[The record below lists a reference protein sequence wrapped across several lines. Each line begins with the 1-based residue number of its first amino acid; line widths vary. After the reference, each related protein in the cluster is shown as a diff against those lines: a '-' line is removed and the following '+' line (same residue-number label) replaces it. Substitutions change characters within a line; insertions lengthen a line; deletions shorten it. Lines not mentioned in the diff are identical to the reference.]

1 MMFVTKRNGNME
13 DIQFDKITQRINKLI
28 KPEEKKYLNPVL
40 IAQKVVAS
48 IYSGITTEKLDN
60 ESANI
65 CINLCTTHYLYS
77 TLAGRILISNLHK
90 KTLNTFVEKQE
101 LIHEKLNII
110 DTKWLNWIKDNR
122 IELNSIINYDNDYIF
137 DYFGYKTLEK
147 SYLIKINDEIIE
159 RPQDMILRVA
169 SFINQGNI
177 NMIKHTYNLMSNGYY
192 IHASPTLFNSGNKRS
207 QLASCFLL
215 GVDDS
220 LESIG
225 KSWNDIAQISKW
237 GGGIGI
243 HVSNIRAKE
252 SLIKGT
258 NGPSSG
264 LIPMLKVYDQLV
276 RYVDQGGKRKGSVA
290 VYLEPYHPDILA
302 FLELKKNFGSETER
316 ARDLFLAVWIPDLF
330 MKAVEEDGDWY
341 LMCPN
346 KCPGLSDLYG
356 ADFEK
361 LYNFYI
367 IKNMYN
373 EKVKA
378 RTIMQSIINSQL
390 ETGTPYI
397 TYKDHVNNKTNQKNI
412 GTIKSSNLCVH
423 ENTKI
428 LTDLGY
434 IKIKKLENQIVNIW
448 NGTKWST
455 VIVIKTGTNKN
466 LIRIKFSNGVYL
478 DCTDQHKF
486 YIKNNTN
493 KQKSAIELNK
503 NDILIPLTLP
513 KPLNYNKNVEFKYAY
528 THGIYCS
535 DLLSRNNKIYLPYNK
550 HLLINYIE
558 CKNYTYDDIRH
569 EYIIELNEDINVKYD
584 VPMYSSIEDRLKW
597 FEGFC
602 EIAGNILNNILYLP
616 SINFNFL
623 LNIRLM
629 LHTLGIE
636 SKITDDILVIN
647 NYNLCKLNELGFKLL
662 LNFFTIECIEENNED
677 IQVLSIT
684 NSYINVDTYCF
695 TEPLEHKGVFNGI
708 ITGQCNEILEYSDHN
723 EYAVCNLASI
733 AINKCIIHFE
743 VNKSI
748 LIYTIK
754 NCKYCKWTKS
764 YLQKHNIFFEE
775 NTDELLKDVTYPQIY
790 YGDELIGGYKE
801 FMNYIRPSFDFKL
814 LYNIAYT
821 AIFNL
826 NNIIDINYY
835 PVIETKLSNMKHRPI
850 GLGIQGLA
858 DLLVSLKICFD
869 SEEALEFNRKM
880 METIYLGAMTASHHI
895 SRNRYQYMNI
905 LIQFNKYNK
914 LPEYYDINYNYVNNN
929 INVLYH
935 KLKPNRCELEKAEST
950 LSGSYSTFEGSPISQ
965 GLFQFDMWNY
975 DNDKLHYKDKW
986 NELREQIKIY
996 GVRNSLLTALMPTAS
1011 TSQILGNN
1019 ECFEFFTNNI
1029 YTRRTLAGDF
1039 PIVNKYLIDDLDD
1052 IGLWNPEMK
1061 DLIIANNGSIANI
1074 KTIPENIRNLYKNI
1088 WEIKQIWVLKNA
1100 LARAPFVDQT
1110 QSMNIFLSVPDSKSL
1125 YSSHFWAW
1133 KNGLKTGIYY
1143 LRSKPAKE
1151 ANKVTID
1158 PNIQKKY
1165 EDSICESCSA

>member
-1 MMFVTKRNGNME
+1 MMFVTKRNGNIE

-28 KPEEKKYLNPVL
+28 KPEEKQYLNPVL

-101 LIHEKLNII
+101 LIHEKLNIVDI
-110 DTKWLNWIKDNR
+110 KWLNWIKDNR
-122 IELNSIINYDNDYIF
+122 IELNSIINYDNDYVF

-264 LIPMLKVYDQLV
+264 LIPMLKVYDQIV

-423 ENTKI
+423 EDTKI

-434 IKIKKLENQIVNIW
+434 IEIKKLENQIVNIW
-448 NGTKWST
+448 NGTVWST
-455 VIVIKTGTNKN
+455 VTVRKTGTNKN
-466 LIRIKFSNGVYL
+466 LLRIKFSNGVYL
-478 DCTDQHKF
+478 DCTEQHKF
-486 YIKNNTN
+486 YIKNNIN
-493 KQKSAIELNK
+493 EQKSAIELNK
-503 NDILIPLTLP
+503 NDILIPLILP
-513 KPLNYNKNVEFKYAY
+513 KPLNYNKNIEFKYAY
-528 THGIYCS
+528 THGLYCS

-550 HLLINYIE
+550 HLLISYIE
-558 CKNYTYDDIRH
+558 CKNYTYDNIRH
-569 EYIIELNEDINVKYD
+569 EYIIELHEDINVKYD
-584 VPMYSSIEDRLKW
+584 VPMYSSIKDRLKW

-602 EIAGNILNNILYLP
+602 EIAGNVLNNILYLP
-616 SINFNFL
+616 SANYNFL

-636 SKITDDILVIN
+636 SKITDDILIIN
-647 NYNLCKLNELGFKLL
+647 NYNLYKLNKLGFKLL
-662 LNFFTIECIEENNED
+662 LHFFTIACIEENNED

-684 NSYINVDTYCF
+684 NSYTNVDTYCF
-695 TEPLEHKGVFNGI
+695 TEPLEHKGIFNGI

-733 AINKCIIHFE
+733 AINKCIIPFE
-743 VNKSI
+743 VNKPI
-748 LIYTIK
+748 LIYTIE
-754 NCKYCKWTKS
+754 NCKYCKWTKA
-764 YLQKHNIFFEE
+764 YLQRHNIFFEE
-775 NTDELLKDVTYPQIY
+775 NTDKLLKDVTYPQIY
-790 YGDELIGGYKE
+790 YGDELIGGYTE
-801 FMNYIRPSFDFKL
+801 FMNYIRPTFDFEL
-814 LYNIAYT
+814 LYDIAYT
-821 AIFNL
+821 SIFNL

-835 PVIETKLSNMKHRPI
+835 PVIETKLSNLKHRPI

-869 SEEALEFNRKM
+869 SEEALEFNGKI

-914 LPEYYDINYNYVNNN
+914 LPEYYDINYSYVNNN
-929 INVLYH
+929 INDLYH
-935 KLKPNRCELEKAEST
+935 KLKPNKCELEKEEST

-1039 PIVNKYLIDDLDD
+1039 PIVNKYLIDDLDN
-1052 IGLWNPEMK
+1052 IGLWNSEMK

-1074 KTIPENIRNLYKNI
+1074 KIIPENIRNLYKNI

-1165 EDSICESCSA
+1165 EESICESCSA